1 MGRANQ
7 CQECGNWGHNRR
19 GCPRIIAS
27 HAKVEAA
34 AKKYGIKKSLYATSH
49 ELVERINAA
58 IDEDLYKDGEPVTE
72 KINYIEKWHWL
83 EYEER
88 KLAQVKKNARPRSCG
103 FCGENGHNARTCED
117 KKQHLKDCNAMRG
130 LAHRVVAVCLEKAGI
145 VPGALMQFRDW
156 DYETNEYCQRFA
168 IVTGLDW
175 SKVAPINHSCI
186 DGLPRSLST
195 WFSAPFIQA
204 RMPAGD
210 TKLFKIPRNIPQ
222 QCNYNYYEEPSALH
236 DLASP
241 VIGGSV
247 NKNNGWQGDNVTLI
261 SPSVSSIYRYDS
273 KGITDDDLN
282 PIVEKLLTDA
292 GTEWSNY

>member
-1 MGRANQ
+1 MGQNQ

-19 GCPRIIAS
+19 GCPSIKES
-27 HAKVEAA
+27 HARVEAM
-34 AKKYGIKKSLYATSH
+34 AKKYGIKLPGKEEYVSTQWIGDINNANMAANGNVTKTEDEITYADRWRWE
-49 ELVERINAA
+49 ELE
-58 IDEDLYKDGEPVTE
+58 G
-72 KINYIEKWHWL
+72 
-83 EYEER
+83 R
-88 KLAQVKKNARPRSCG
+88 KRAQARKNGRGRTCG
-103 FCGENGHNARTCED
+103 FCGLGGHNSRTCPD
-117 KKQHLKDCNAMRG
+117 KKQHRKDCNAMQG
-130 LAHRVVAVCLEKAGI
+130 LAHRVVAACLEKAGI

-156 DYETNEYCQRFA
+156 DYETHEYSQSFA

-175 SKVAPINHSCI
+175 SKVAPVNHSCT
-186 DGLPRSLST
+186 DGLPRTLSA

-222 QCNYNYYEEPSALH
+222 QSSYDYYEEPSINH
-236 DLASP
+236 SLAGP
-241 VIGGSV
+241 VSGGSV

-273 KGITDDDLN
+273 KGLADDDLN
-282 PIVEKLLTDA
+282 PIVEKLLADA